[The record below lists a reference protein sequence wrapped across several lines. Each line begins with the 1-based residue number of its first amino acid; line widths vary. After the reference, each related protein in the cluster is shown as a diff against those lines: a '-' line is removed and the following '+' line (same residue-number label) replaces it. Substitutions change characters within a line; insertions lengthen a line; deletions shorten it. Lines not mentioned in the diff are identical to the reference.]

1 MPRWKVLPDEIDPQ
15 AREFTRRLRRLVDR
29 SGLNLTAVA
38 DRTGYGKASWERY
51 LNGQLPAPKGA
62 IVALA
67 EVTGTDMV
75 QLVTMWE
82 LAEQARSRSG
92 PAAVRASTE
101 PGEFGPPITPI
112 APIAPIAPPVP
123 PEPTAAPAPPGA
135 TTVTAAPVTAA
146 PVTAAPAPPSPSPHP
161 PHAQRKLALFLTG
174 VVGALLVIAAALL
187 LTDLGGAA
195 TSEAKTVARTPSAS
209 PATSA
214 PALPA
219 GVKCGGAA
227 CTGKDPEAM
236 GCGGEFAETVS
247 RTYVGMALLE
257 LRYSKTCQ
265 AAWARVTLAAPG
277 DTVQVSVGGRT
288 AQSGLVNA
296 DNDAYTPMAAV
307 AAPTEAKACVTRQMG
322 AMGCTIE

>member
-15 AREFTRRLRRLVDR
+15 AREFTRQLRRLVDR

-38 DRTGYGKASWERY
+38 DRTGYGKTSWQRY
-51 LNGQLPAPKGA
+51 LNGQLPAPRGA

-82 LAEQARSRSG
+82 LAEQAWSRSG
-92 PAAVRASTE
+92 PAAVRVSTE
-101 PGEFGPPITPI
+101 PREFGPPIAPSAPS
-112 APIAPIAPPVP
+112 APIT
-123 PEPTAAPAPPGA
+123 PTAPPGA
-135 TTVTAAPVTAA
+135 TTVTTA
-146 PVTAAPAPPSPSPHP
+146 PVTAAPAPPSPSPRP
-161 PHAQRKLALFLTG
+161 PHAQRKLALFLAG

-195 TSEAKTVARTPSAS
+195 SGEAKTVARTPSAS

-277 DTVQVSVGGRT
+277 DTVQVSVGGKT

-307 AAPTEAKACVTRQMG
+307 TAPTEAKACVTRQMG